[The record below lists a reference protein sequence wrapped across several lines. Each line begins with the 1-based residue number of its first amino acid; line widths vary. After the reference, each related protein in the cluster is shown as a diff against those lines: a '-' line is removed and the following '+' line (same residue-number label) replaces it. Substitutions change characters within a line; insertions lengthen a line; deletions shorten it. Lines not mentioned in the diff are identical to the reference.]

1 MCDGWPKIEQIED
14 LNIPDDGVKMSN
26 KLRKLIPA
34 TTGVLKKLVCALF
47 IVSPHS
53 MTVEKVISHYN
64 QFKSIHRSSTSDTT
78 LNSRMSIA
86 LNGIG
91 TAYYDPR
98 PAVAEFLK
106 KKERRYKEPDLETYS
121 HRDFVQKFFRKSG
134 GI

>member
-1 MCDGWPKIEQIED
+1 
-14 LNIPDDGVKMSN
+14 MSN

-106 KKERRYKEPDLETYS
+106 KKERRYREPDLETYS
-121 HRDFVQKFFRKSG
+121 HRNFKFVE
-134 GI
+134 